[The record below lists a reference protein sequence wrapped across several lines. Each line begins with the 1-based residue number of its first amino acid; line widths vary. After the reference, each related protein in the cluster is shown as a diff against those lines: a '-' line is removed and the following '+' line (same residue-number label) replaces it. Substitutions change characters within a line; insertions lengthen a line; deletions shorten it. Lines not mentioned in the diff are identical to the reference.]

1 LIQLLYGN
9 GGAVSKEIITSNKKY
24 KNMMTGT
31 LNIIDAIVITCY
43 FAFIVLLGLKYR
55 KSSTAEGYFLAS
67 RSVSWPVVGF
77 SMFAASISSSTL
89 IGQSGDAYSTGIG
102 VFNYSFMAI
111 IVMLTFVWFILPFYI
126 KSGVYTIPE
135 FLGKRYDQKSRYY
148 FSAITIIINIFLDA
162 AGSLYAAALVMKLV
176 FPEMSIEF
184 FVVIFALVVAAYTI
198 PGGLSSAIR
207 VDLIQGIVLT
217 AGAICL
223 TIIISLKGGTSYIID
238 MMMNNDITMK
248 LVRPMSD
255 PSVPWLG
262 MILGIPILGF
272 FFWTN
277 NQQLVQ
283 RVLTAKSLDDGR
295 KGVLMVGFLTL
306 LTLFIIIIPGVMARK
321 FFPDLAKPDMV
332 YPSLIINMLPVGV
345 IGFLLA
351 ALIAALTSTLS
362 GLLNS
367 VATLFTMDFYKSVK
381 KESTPEN
388 QVKVGKIVSVIVLI
402 IAVLWAPQ
410 IGERFSS
417 LVKYYQEMLSMLAPP
432 IVSAFLLG
440 LFWKRITANA
450 AFYGMIIGAVPGLVN
465 MIYKIYTG
473 TSIFG
478 DMHFLNTVPIYMAF
492 SMTIMIIYS
501 YLSPA
506 PDSDN
511 VKDLIWTKRVFKED
525 TLSLV
530 GIPFYKNYRF
540 ISYILLATFVL
551 MLVVFW

>member
-1 LIQLLYGN
+1 MI
-9 GGAVSKEIITSNKKY
+9 A
-24 KNMMTGT
+24 GT
-31 LNIIDAIVITCY
+31 LSIIDIIVIIAY

-55 KSSTAEGYFLAS
+55 KSNTTEGYFLAS
-67 RSVSWPVVGF
+67 RSISWPVVGF

-111 IVMLTFVWFILPFYI
+111 LVMLVFVWFILPFYI

-135 FLGKRYDQKSRYY
+135 FLGKRYDAKSRYY

-162 AGSLYAAALVMKLV
+162 AGALYAAALVMKLV
-176 FPEMSIEF
+176 FPEISLEVFI
-184 FVVIFALVVAAYTI
+184 VIFALVVAAYTI

-223 TIIISLKGGTSYIID
+223 TVIISLKGGTTYILD
-238 MMMNNDITMK
+238 MMKNNDVMMK
-248 LVRPMSD
+248 LVRPMND

-283 RVLTAKSLDDGR
+283 RVLTAKTLDDGR

-306 LTLFIIIIPGVMARK
+306 LTLFIIIIPGVMARD
-321 FFPDLAKPDMV
+321 FYPDLAKSDMV
-332 YPSLIINMLPVGV
+332 YPSLVINMLPVGV
-345 IGFLLA
+345 VGFLLA
-351 ALIAALTSTLS
+351 ALIAALTSSLS

-367 VATLFTMDFYKSVK
+367 VATLFTMDFYKAFK
-381 KESTPEN
+381 KDASAKT
-388 QVKVGKIVSVIVLI
+388 QVRVGRIVSILVLV

-410 IGERFSS
+410 IGTKFSS

-440 LFWKRITANA
+440 LFWKRINANA
-450 AFYGMIIGAVPGLVN
+450 AFYGMIAGAIPGLVN
-465 MIYKIYTG
+465 MVVKIHTG
-473 TSIFG
+473 ESIFG
-478 DMHFLNTVPIYMAF
+478 PIHFLNTVPIYMAF
-492 SMTIMIIYS
+492 SVLVMVIYT
-501 YLSPA
+501 LLTPA
-506 PDSDN
+506 PSDEK
-511 VKDLIWTKRVFKED
+511 VKDLVWNKEVFRQD
-525 TLSLV
+525 TLSLK

-540 ISYILLATFVL
+540 VSYVLLATFVA
-551 MLVVFW
+551 MLVIFW